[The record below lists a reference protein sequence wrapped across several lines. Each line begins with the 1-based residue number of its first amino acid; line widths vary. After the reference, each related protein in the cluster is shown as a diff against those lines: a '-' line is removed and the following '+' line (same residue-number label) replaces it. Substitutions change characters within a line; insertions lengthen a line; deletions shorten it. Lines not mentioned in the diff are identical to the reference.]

1 MDIEEFIK
9 FNNYEKIDKKFFD
22 ICYSCLTSNSK
33 FIFSKKNLNVF
44 KKYINVDNFY
54 NINYTQQL
62 LTKNGIKYELIDEK
76 EIDIENYHKNE
87 KVIALEFFNFKFFFI
102 KVLNINNEDFLTILF
117 NSENILNKYLI
128 YGFRFLLNETEKI
141 NKKNEIK
148 EKEEKEEKEI
158 PETFCFNVFYITKE
172 INTNE
177 TKFFLKVKN
186 NNSFKELQTFINSNK
201 FIFIKLLNNSTKIIE
216 HIKISFFD
224 YLNPDGSYS
233 FISVDVIEECLNNFI
248 KIENDIQKNLT
259 KIKKNVNIN
268 NTPSKQEE
276 NLISLNTPKSDN
288 FVVPIP
294 PPLPP
299 PLPSSLSSLN
309 NLTPPLIPVKNDYL
323 KNIPKTPSYDF
334 LNNNNTTKPDPESLF
349 ISLKKKISYIREKK
363 GYSSDED
370 TC

>member
-9 FNNYEKIDKKFFD
+9 FNNYEKIDKNFFD

-54 NINYTQQL
+54 NINYTQQIL
-62 LTKNGIKYELIDEK
+62 SKNGIKYELIDEK

-87 KVIALEFFNFKFFFI
+87 KTIALDFSNFKFFFI
-102 KVLNINNEDFLTILF
+102 KVLNIDNEDFLTILF

-148 EKEEKEEKEI
+148 EKEEKEIED

-186 NNSFKELQTFINSNK
+186 NNSFEELKTFINSNK
-201 FIFIKLLNNSTKIIE
+201 FIFIKLLNNSSKIIE
-216 HIKISFFD
+216 HIKISLFD

-248 KIENDIQKNLT
+248 KIENDIQKNLI

-276 NLISLNTPKSDN
+276 NLISLKTDN
-288 FVVPIP
+288 FVAPIP

-323 KNIPKTPSYDF
+323 KNIPKSPGYNF
-334 LNNNNTTKPDPESLF
+334 LNNTNTTKPDPESLF